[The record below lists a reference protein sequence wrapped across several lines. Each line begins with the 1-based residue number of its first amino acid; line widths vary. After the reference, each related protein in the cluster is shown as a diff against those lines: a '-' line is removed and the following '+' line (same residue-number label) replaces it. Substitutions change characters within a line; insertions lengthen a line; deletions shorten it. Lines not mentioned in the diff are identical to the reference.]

1 MTTATIERSPQAC
14 RPDREHQTATL
25 IEAIGS
31 HIVDSPTNACQD
43 RMSGIKQM
51 IDQLS
56 PQKQETVITLVRQ
69 LAEQDGIRVVHDPA
83 MLTTP
88 VEALDRWLSEL
99 ELNGLSKH
107 TIVGY
112 RCHLGGLLREYPTP
126 TEQDVKEYLVT
137 LLNGSTGN
145 DLEARKNS
153 LSTKIT
159 IFKVFFKYLYENG
172 LWNEDPT
179 RNLRRPKLA
188 KREKRIPKLADVQ
201 KLLSKDMSLPDR
213 IIIQLLLD
221 TGMRVEEL
229 ATIKIKN
236 IQLDRQRLIVMGK
249 GQKER
254 VVPLSP
260 STARLLDAYLQELPE
275 ASDYLFPSRKC
286 TSSKNYTT
294 TYTFR
299 RHLEALCE
307 KAGIPRIHPHA
318 LRHLVAT
325 TLLERGADIKA
336 VSQLLGH
343 ADVMITLQV
352 YHHVGR
358 KAVEDM
364 HSRLG
369 VFSSA
374 VARLDRGS

>member
-1 MTTATIERSPQAC
+1 MA
-14 RPDREHQTATL
+14 
-25 IEAIGS
+25 
-31 HIVDSPTNACQD
+31 
-43 RMSGIKQM
+43 GIKQM

-56 PQKQETVITLVRQ
+56 PQKQETVATLVRQ
-69 LAEQDGIRVVHDPA
+69 LAEQDGIRVVYDPA

-88 VEALDRWLSEL
+88 IEALDRWLGEL

-107 TIVGY
+107 TIAGY
-112 RCHLGGLLREYPTP
+112 RAHLNSLLRECPAP
-126 TEQDVKEYLVT
+126 TEQDIKDYLMK
-137 LLNGSTGN
+137 LLNGSSGD

-153 LSTKIT
+153 LATKIT
-159 IFKVFFKYLYENG
+159 VFKVFFKWLYESG
-172 LWNEDPT
+172 LWNEDPM

-201 KLLSKDMSLPDR
+201 KLLTVDMSLADR
-213 IIIQLLLD
+213 MMIQLLLD

-236 IQLDRQRLIVMGK
+236 IQLDQHRLIVMGK

-286 TSSKNYTT
+286 TSSKDYTT

-299 RHLEALCE
+299 RHLEALCK
-307 KAGIPRIHPHA
+307 KAGIPRISPHA

-325 TLLERGADIKA
+325 TLLERGGDIKA

-358 KAVEDM
+358 KQIEEM
-364 HSRLG
+364 HERLG
-369 VFSSA
+369 VFSYA
-374 VARLDRGS
+374 VPRLETGSLVAVN